1 MHHRG
6 SVELVEGEQEGG
18 EVGKVVKSLGTR
30 QPGVGKG
37 NEYVQIFI
45 ISFPSLPVMRAVQV
59 CESREVC

>member
-37 NEYVQIFI
+37 NEYVQIFFYFFSEI
-45 ISFPSLPVMRAVQV
+45 ACYASSSSM
-59 CESREVC
+59 